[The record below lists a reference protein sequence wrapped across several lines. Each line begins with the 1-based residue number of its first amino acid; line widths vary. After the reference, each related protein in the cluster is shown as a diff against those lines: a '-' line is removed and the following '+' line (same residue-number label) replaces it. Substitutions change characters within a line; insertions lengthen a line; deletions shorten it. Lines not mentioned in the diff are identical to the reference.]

1 MFIWLDNLI
10 TLLVENVFNL
20 DTATRLGDSVHFFF
34 YDTLKIIIL
43 LSLMI
48 FAISYLRS
56 YFPPERT
63 KKILGRFSGV
73 KGNIMA
79 SLLGIVTPFC
89 SCSSVPIFIG
99 FVEAGIPLSFTFS
112 FLITSPIVNEAAF
125 AILLAS
131 FGWKIALIYVITGVV
146 VGIVGGI
153 IIGALHLES
162 SIEQY
167 VLDIQMKELESKQ
180 LKIKDRLNFASS
192 NVKDIVKRVWI
203 FLIIGIG
210 LGAAIHGWAPSEALT
225 KYAGPDNP
233 FAVLVSVLLGIPLY
247 SNALGTIP
255 IAEAL
260 IAKGVG
266 IGTALAFMMST
277 TALSLPEMIL
287 LRKVIKPKLIVAFV
301 AITGIAII
309 FVGYLFN
316 SLGPW
321 MLGNSILTAT
331 NIATLGGSFLV
342 AILIITVLSIV
353 EAHKN
358 KIQN

>member
-1 MFIWLDNLI
+1 MFNWLDYLV
-10 TLLVENVFNL
+10 TLLVEDVFGISVVSS
-20 DTATRLGDSVHFFF
+20 LGGSIHFFI
-34 YDTLKIIIL
+34 YDVIKILIL
-43 LSLMI
+43 LGIMI
-48 FAISYLRS
+48 FSISYIRS

-63 KKILGRFSGV
+63 KKILGKFSGI

-89 SCSSVPIFIG
+89 SCSSVPLFIG
-99 FVEAGIPLSFTFS
+99 FIEGGIPLSVTFS

-131 FGWKIALIYVITGVV
+131 FGWKIAFVYVITGVF
-146 VGIVGGI
+146 VGVIGGILIGTFKMESYIEEYVFKMQSAEIEMERLNKKERVNFAIENVKEIVGRI
-153 IIGALHLES
+153 W
-162 SIEQY
+162 
-167 VLDIQMKELESKQ
+167 V
-180 LKIKDRLNFASS
+180 
-192 NVKDIVKRVWI
+192 
-203 FLIIGIG
+203 FLLIGIG
-210 LGAAIHGWAPSEALT
+210 LGAIIHGWAPAKLLS

-233 FAVLVSVLLGIPLY
+233 LAVFIAVGLGIPLY

-287 LRKVIKPKLIVAFV
+287 LRKVIKPKLIALFIS
-301 AITGIAII
+301 ITGVSII

-316 SLGPW
+316 ILAPW
-321 MLGNSILTAT
+321 
-331 NIATLGGSFLV
+331 
-342 AILIITVLSIV
+342 LIS
-353 EAHKN
+353 
-358 KIQN
+358 